1 MTPYPGKNYGKRQ
14 FINDLKSVIKHFLS
28 CISRNDLQFLLQA
41 MHAAGVE
48 GDLVF
53 YVLEEHHFSDQNF
66 YAMPDCLLASGE
78 VI

>member
-1 MTPYPGKNYGKRQ
+1 
-14 FINDLKSVIKHFLS
+14 
-28 CISRNDLQFLLQA
+28 

-48 GDLVF
+48 GELVF